1 VYDCCTAFYSSKL
14 PDANGTPIDL
24 SALRGQQVVIN
35 FWATWCPPCRREMPV
50 LAEAQRLYPQ
60 VTFVFA
66 NQGEGAGE
74 VHTFLASQT
83 LQLDNVLLDSGGRL
97 GQLVGSRA
105 LPTTLFYDAEGRQVG
120 SHLGELSSAS
130 LARALETLKTDE

>member
-1 VYDCCTAFYSSKL
+1 
-14 PDANGTPIDL
+14 
-24 SALRGQQVVIN
+24 
-35 FWATWCPPCRREMPV
+35 MPV
-50 LAEAQRLYPQ
+50 LAEAQRLYPR

-74 VHTFLASQT
+74 VRTFLASQT

-130 LARALETLKTDE
+130 LARALENLKTDE